1 MRMPRTCAQWMLYRL
16 VLLAWGAVLIAG
28 AALAWKF
35 ISERGF
41 RLPAIPGAMN
51 CYENTMKTPCFG
63 CMEVSRYRL
72 RISPFA
78 QVFGRIEP
86 YFSGYYPR
94 AFATCT
100 SWPCSLFFDIHCCLL
115 N

>member
-41 RLPAIPGAMN
+41 SLPAIPGAMN

-63 CMEVSRYRL
+63 CMEVSSCFLKWRGIRA
-72 RISPFA
+72 SPNHPF
-78 QVFGRIEP
+78 
-86 YFSGYYPR
+86 
-94 AFATCT
+94 
-100 SWPCSLFFDIHCCLL
+100 
-115 N
+115 